1 MRRFIR
7 HPSDIPIEVLHD
19 NQARAVPSLRDVSHG
34 GLCFQIPESVP
45 VGDLITVRIALTRPA
60 FEVEARVIWCLA
72 DGPAWQVGVEFVD
85 PNDQFR
91 ARMVEQICH
100 IEQYR
105 REQQEQ
111 AGRHLT
117 SHEAAL
123 EWIEKFAHAFPY
135 TSSPH

>member
-7 HPSDIPIEVLHD
+7 HPSDIPIEVRRD
-19 NQARAVPSLRDVSHG
+19 NQSRAKPALRDVSHG
-34 GLCFQIPESVP
+34 GLCFRVPEPVA
-45 VGDLITVRIALTRPA
+45 VGDLVTVRIALTRPA
-60 FEVEARVIWCLA
+60 FEVEARVIWCLP
-72 DGPAWQVGVEFVD
+72 DGLAWQVGVQFLD

-105 REQQEQ
+105 REQRER
-111 AGRHLT
+111 AGRQLT

-123 EWIEKFAHAFPY
+123 EWIAKFAHAFPY
-135 TSSPH
+135 TGPTN